1 MKSYEKINIRE
12 AQVAGQKFT
21 VWSDFIARATFAENA
36 DGVMKAIR
44 TSGYIHNELTVRKAI
59 ATAFALPTFR
69 K

>member
-1 MKSYEKINIRE
+1 MKSYQKINVRE

-21 VWSDFIARATFAENA
+21 VWSDFIARATFAENSE
-36 DGVMKAIR
+36 GVMKAIR